1 MKNQNE
7 NQKIKIKKNRKNILN
22 SNKRDRARRDAKA
35 QQKLASTSH
44 KKDFPQFPG
53 LILIFTDSFI
63 SFDFS

>member
-1 MKNQNE
+1 MRTIEQILSKVPNKRE
-7 NQKIKIKKNRKNILN
+7 NKYII
-22 SNKRDRARRDAKA
+22 NKRDRARRDAKA